1 MKILALL
8 LIGIFS
14 FAKSTGEDEYT
25 GARLLVSKQIL
36 NKYLVEDMDILL
48 KYTLYNVGKSAA
60 LNVVLTDHSF
70 HPESFT
76 IMGGQL
82 SVKIDRIPPGTN
94 ATHVVVIRPQK
105 YGYYNF
111 TAAEVSYKTSEE
123 DNTIQYAVT
132 SEPGEGLIVAFR
144 DYDKKFSSHVLD
156 WAAFAMMTLPSLI
169 IPFILWYSSKSKY
182 EQITRTKKE
191 KNRD

>member
-1 MKILALL
+1 MNYKFLL
-8 LIGIFS
+8 FIGIIS
-14 FAKSTGEDEYT
+14 TAKLCTSEEDIS

-48 KYTLYNVGKSAA
+48 KYTLYNIGKNAA
-60 LNVVLTDHSF
+60 VNVVLSDQSF
-70 HPESFT
+70 HPESF
-76 IMGGQL
+76 ILMGGQL

-111 TAAEVSYKTSEE
+111 TAAEVSYKVSDEGSM
-123 DNTIQYAVT
+123 QYAVT

-156 WAAFAMMTLPSLI
+156 WAAFAVMTLPSLV
-169 IPFILWYSSKSKY
+169 IPFVLWYSSKSKY
-182 EQITRTKKE
+182 EQITKK
-191 KNRD
+191 R

>member
-1 MKILALL
+1 MNYILL
-8 LIGIFS
+8 LILGIS
-14 FAKSTGEDEYT
+14 SIVKCSSEDDSS

-48 KYTLYNVGKSAA
+48 KYTLYNVGKNAA
-60 LNVVLTDHSF
+60 INVVLSDQSF
-70 HPESFT
+70 HPESFVL
-76 IMGGQL
+76 MGGQL

-94 ATHVVVIRPQK
+94 ATHVAVIRSTK

-111 TAAEVSYKTSEE
+111 TAAEVSYKVSEE
-123 DNTIQYAVT
+123 GALQYAVT

-156 WAAFAMMTLPSLI
+156 WIAFAIMTLPSLV
-169 IPFILWYSSKSKY
+169 IPFVLWYSSKSKY
-182 EQITRTKKE
+182 EQLSTKRK
-191 KNRD
+191 